1 MTESLT
7 MAALY
12 GKLSKI
18 GLKKNYVRKNGL
30 PSWWDDELNDK
41 PVAVLEGAGYIAKNL
56 NLDLSSLLTPQ
67 EKVKFNRP
75 PHTKFKQHNSQN
87 NQHPHEIGRAH
98 V

>member
-12 GKLSKI
+12 GKLSEI

-67 EKVKFNRP
+67 
-75 PHTKFKQHNSQN
+75 
-87 NQHPHEIGRAH
+87 
-98 V
+98 